1 MSTNLKFIT
10 GLSGEAHVKPAM
22 DAQWH
27 SALSGK
33 ETFVYDYGQK
43 FSLSVNQAMST
54 MSIASGIGQ
63 IQGRLF
69 IIEESLIE
77 TISYPNVPPEVG
89 LTRIDTVLLHWGTS
103 TRIINGET
111 VTINTCEFE
120 YKKNPLANGQPE
132 SFAEGDLNLGDTDA
146 YYPMWHVTWNE
157 NGIQE
162 VETIFTVVDKAT
174 VGIDTTAPSGTIDGD
189 LYSALVDIG
198 WDNDVID
205 NGTLNQKKLSTKILS
220 DLTLN
225 TFTISNPTMFTN
237 GAGGYYKRGNVVFV
251 NARLYVSGTFS
262 ANDYNTVSSTDSF
275 PKPVLQSA
283 LNVTFDYAN
292 SSSDANAVIN
302 EDGGLVVQS
311 GSQALTASTIYIT
324 GAYIAS

>member
-27 SALSGK
+27 SAINGA

-43 FSLSVNQAMST
+43 FALTVNQAMST
-54 MSIASGIGQ
+54 MSIASGVGQ

-89 LTRIDTVLLHWGTS
+89 LTRIDTVVLHWGTS

-111 VTINTCEFE
+111 VTVNTCEFE

-132 SFAEGDLNLGDTDA
+132 SFAETDLNLGDTDA

-162 VETIFTVVDKAT
+162 VEAIFTVVDKSM
-174 VGIDTTAPSGTIDGD
+174 IPLDTTEPTGTTDGD
-189 LYSALVDIG
+189 LYAAIVALG
-198 WDNDVID
+198 WESDVI
-205 NGTLNQKKLSTKILS
+205 
-220 DLTLN
+220 
-225 TFTISNPTMFTN
+225 
-237 GAGGYYKRGNVVFV
+237 
-251 NARLYVSGTFS
+251 
-262 ANDYNTVSSTDSF
+262 
-275 PKPVLQSA
+275 
-283 LNVTFDYAN
+283 
-292 SSSDANAVIN
+292 
-302 EDGGLVVQS
+302 E
-311 GSQALTASTIYIT
+311 
-324 GAYIAS
+324 

>member
-27 SALSGK
+27 SALSGE

-111 VTINTCEFE
+111 VTVNTCEFE

-132 SFAEGDLNLGDTDA
+132 AFAETDLNLGDTDA

-162 VETIFTVVDKAT
+162 VEAIFTVVDKAT
-174 VGIDTTAPSGTIDGD
+174 VGIDTTAPSGTTDGD
-189 LYSALVDIG
+189 LYDAIVALG
-198 WDNDVID
+198 WENDVIFD
-205 NGTLNQKKLSTKILS
+205 LLNVKKTLTKILDVLS
-220 DLTLN
+220 GSSATIKSGSISFPYTAEADGILTIR
-225 TFTISNPTMFTN
+225 IST
-237 GAGGYYKRGNVVFV
+237 ASGGSAASYAYFSI
-251 NARLYVSGTFS
+251 SGT
-262 ANDYNTVSSTDSF
+262 TVAGWSGYATGGI
-275 PKPVLQSA
+275 QS
-283 LNVTFDYAN
+283 VTFG
-292 SSSDANAVIN
+292 VKKG
-302 EDGGLVVQS
+302 ETVTMVGTQ
-311 GSQALTASTIYIT
+311 
-324 GAYIAS
+324 IASFNYRLVPVILGD

>member
-27 SALSGK
+27 SALSGE

-54 MSIASGIGQ
+54 MSIASGVGQ

-77 TISYPNVPPEVG
+77 TISYPDVPPEVG
-89 LTRIDTVLLHWGTS
+89 LTRIDTVVLHWGTS

-111 VTINTCEFE
+111 VTVNTCEFE

-132 SFAEGDLNLGDTDA
+132 TFAETDLNLGDTDA
-146 YYPMWHVTWNE
+146 YYPMWHVTWTE

-162 VETIFTVVDKAT
+162 VEEIFTVVDK
-174 VGIDTTAPSGTIDGD
+174 GMIPLDTTAPTGTTDGD
-189 LYSALVDIG
+189 LYAAIVALG
-198 WDNDVID
+198 WENDVI
-205 NGTLNQKKLSTKILS
+205 
-220 DLTLN
+220 
-225 TFTISNPTMFTN
+225 
-237 GAGGYYKRGNVVFV
+237 
-251 NARLYVSGTFS
+251 
-262 ANDYNTVSSTDSF
+262 
-275 PKPVLQSA
+275 
-283 LNVTFDYAN
+283 
-292 SSSDANAVIN
+292 
-302 EDGGLVVQS
+302 E
-311 GSQALTASTIYIT
+311 
-324 GAYIAS
+324 

>member
-54 MSIASGIGQ
+54 MSIASGVGQ

-89 LTRIDTVLLHWGTS
+89 LTRIDTVVLHWGTS
-103 TRIINGET
+103 TRVINGET
-111 VTINTCEFE
+111 VTVNTCEFE

-132 SFAEGDLNLGDTDA
+132 TFAETDLNLGDTDA
-146 YYPMWHVTWNE
+146 YYPMWHVTWTE

-162 VETIFTVVDKAT
+162 VEEIFTVLMTKDKVLFYDASPSMGNSASLSDAISNYDVLDVYLVDN
-174 VGIDTTAPSGTIDGD
+174 DGD
-189 LYSALVDIG
+189 LGFVSVPTSENQFIATITKGSAG
-198 WDNDVID
+198 NSDVYIKSAMYYVQT
-205 NGTLNQKKLSTKILS
+205 GTN
-220 DLTLN
+220 TLQYN
-225 TFTISNPTMFTN
+225 SSGRHIQ
-237 GAGGYYKRGNVVFV
+237 GVF
-251 NARLYVSGTFS
+251 SSS
-262 ANDYNTVSSTDSF
+262 AQSVSSGAF
-275 PKPVLQSA
+275 IAIK
-283 LNVTFDYAN
+283 
-292 SSSDANAVIN
+292 
-302 EDGGLVVQS
+302 EVV
-311 GSQALTASTIYIT
+311 GRKL
-324 GAYIAS
+324 GV

>member
-1 MSTNLKFIT
+1 MKFIT

-27 SALSGK
+27 SAINGA

-43 FSLSVNQAMST
+43 FALTVNQAMST
-54 MSIASGIGQ
+54 MSIASGVGQ

-111 VTINTCEFE
+111 VTVNTCEFE

-132 SFAEGDLNLGDTDA
+132 AFAETDLNLGDTDA
-146 YYPMWHVTWNE
+146 YYPMWHVTWSE

-162 VETIFTVVDKAT
+162 VDAIFTVVNKGM
-174 VGIDTTAPSGTIDGD
+174 VPLDTTAPSGTTDGD
-189 LYSALVDIG
+189 LYSALVALGWENDVVDYMLNVKKTLTRMLSLTPTFEYVGNMNQIHWSSWTATDDGVIIMEIG
-198 WDNDVID
+198 WTT
-205 NGTLNQKKLSTKILS
+205 G
-220 DLTLN
+220 
-225 TFTISNPTMFTN
+225 
-237 GAGGYYKRGNVVFV
+237 GGGGYY
-251 NARLYVSGTFS
+251 YVKDITANREIAKMTTYS
-262 ANDYNTVSSTDSF
+262 ANGTSETRCF
-275 PKPVLQSA
+275 PVIKGHTYQVVNYDRVDGNH
-283 LNVTFDYAN
+283 LNFFFYKTK
-292 SSSDANAVIN
+292 
-302 EDGGLVVQS
+302 
-311 GSQALTASTIYIT
+311 LTENV
-324 GAYIAS
+324 

>member
-27 SALSGK
+27 SAINGA

-43 FSLSVNQAMST
+43 FALTVNQAMST
-54 MSIASGIGQ
+54 MSIASGVGQ

-103 TRIINGET
+103 TRVINGET
-111 VTINTCEFE
+111 VTVNTCEFE

-132 SFAEGDLNLGDTDA
+132 AFAETDLNLGDPDA
-146 YYPMWHVTWNE
+146 YYPMWHVTWSE

-162 VETIFTVVDKAT
+162 VDAIFTVVDKAT
-174 VGIDTTAPSGTIDGD
+174 VEPPTTLNMTVDSGYYQAIRSPGTGMAIYITLPKAPISVTSSD
-189 LYSALVDIG
+189 LQLYGENG
-198 WDNDVID
+198 WTPISIAGFAMRGMTCVIILSIPAGSY
-205 NGTLNQKKLSTKILS
+205 NANAYGLQGTLN
-220 DLTLN
+220 LT
-225 TFTISNPTMFTN
+225 
-237 GAGGYYKRGNVVFV
+237 Y
-251 NARLYVSGTFS
+251 
-262 ANDYNTVSSTDSF
+262 
-275 PKPVLQSA
+275 
-283 LNVTFDYAN
+283 
-292 SSSDANAVIN
+292 
-302 EDGGLVVQS
+302 
-311 GSQALTASTIYIT
+311 
-324 GAYIAS
+324 

>member
-27 SALSGK
+27 SAINGA

-43 FSLSVNQAMST
+43 FALAVNQAMST
-54 MSIASGIGQ
+54 MSIASGVGQ

-132 SFAEGDLNLGDTDA
+132 AFAETDLNLGDTDA

-162 VETIFTVVDKAT
+162 VEAIFTVVDKAT
-174 VGIDTTAPSGTIDGD
+174 VGIDTTAPSGTVDGD
-189 LYSALVDIG
+189 LYSALVDVG
-198 WDNDVID
+198 WDGDVID
-205 NGTLNQKKLSTKILS
+205 NGTLNQKKLSTKIASAFLP
-220 DLTLN
+220 TLQPITPLGFFKN
-225 TFTISNPTMFTN
+225 VS
-237 GAGGYYKRGNVVFV
+237 GGYCQIGKLCIV
-251 NARLYVSGTFS
+251 NCYAYIDGTFA
-262 ANDYNTVSSTDSF
+262 ANDYYTMATNLPPSAIGQSVLAVTTANNSGNRSAVASVS
-275 PKPVLQSA
+275 
-283 LNVTFDYAN
+283 N
-292 SSSDANAVIN
+292 SGKLVI
-302 EDGGLVVQS
+302 QS
-311 GSQALTASTIYIT
+311 GNLDLSNYTIFITGVYIT
-324 GAYIAS
+324 N

>member
-27 SALSGK
+27 SAINGA

-43 FSLSVNQAMST
+43 FALTVNQAMST
-54 MSIASGIGQ
+54 MSIASGVGQ

-132 SFAEGDLNLGDTDA
+132 AFAETDLNLGDTDA

-162 VETIFTVVDKAT
+162 VEAIFTVVDKAT
-174 VGIDTTAPSGTIDGD
+174 VGIDTTAPSGTVDGD
-189 LYSALVDIG
+189 LYSALVALG
-198 WDNDVID
+198 WENDVID
-205 NGTLNQKKLSTKILS
+205 ESLNVKKTLTKTLKQMLSVGSYEDIPSFPWTAPRDCMVEARVYPSASTTAYITFTLS
-220 DLTLN
+220 DGRRFNLTALN
-225 TFTISNPTMFTN
+225 
-237 GAGGYYKRGNVVFV
+237 G
-251 NARLYVSGTFS
+251 
-262 ANDYNTVSSTDSF
+262 
-275 PKPVLQSA
+275 SA
-283 LNVTFDYAN
+283 LSGEILVKKGTVLSNYQHAN
-292 SSSDANAVIN
+292 L
-302 EDGGLVVQS
+302 GS
-311 GSQALTASTIYIT
+311 GSYAGYIPLNNL
-324 GAYIAS
+324 

>member
-43 FSLSVNQAMST
+43 FALTVNQAMST
-54 MSIASGIGQ
+54 MSIASGVGQ

-111 VTINTCEFE
+111 VTVNTCEFE

-132 SFAEGDLNLGDTDA
+132 AFAETDLNLGDTDA
-146 YYPMWHVTWNE
+146 YYPMWHVIWTE

-162 VETIFTVVDKAT
+162 VEEIFSVIVAEYIVEQGTS
-174 VGIDTTAPSGTIDGD
+174 GIWTYRKWASGVAECWGRI
-189 LYSALVDIG
+189 
-198 WDNDVID
+198 
-205 NGTLNQKKLSTKILS
+205 
-220 DLTLN
+220 
-225 TFTISNPTMFTN
+225 TISGLTATTDLPFTFAN
-237 GAGGYYKRGNVVFV
+237 TSYETQVTLINNSNNATNVTAITSNVGSVSIGVNTALSGG
-251 NARLYVSGTFS
+251 ARLYIIGRW
-262 ANDYNTVSSTDSF
+262 
-275 PKPVLQSA
+275 K
-283 LNVTFDYAN
+283 
-292 SSSDANAVIN
+292 
-302 EDGGLVVQS
+302 
-311 GSQALTASTIYIT
+311 
-324 GAYIAS
+324 

>member
-27 SALSGK
+27 SAINGA

-43 FSLSVNQAMST
+43 FALTVNQAMST
-54 MSIASGIGQ
+54 MSIASGVGQ

-111 VTINTCEFE
+111 VTVNTCEFE

-132 SFAEGDLNLGDTDA
+132 SFAETDLNLGDTDA

-174 VGIDTTAPSGTIDGD
+174 VGIDTTAPSGTTDGD
-189 LYSALVDIG
+189 LYAAIIALG
-198 WDNDVID
+198 WENDVIE
-205 NGTLNQKKLSTKILS
+205 GGALNQKKIDTKAAE
-220 DLTLN
+220 
-225 TFTISNPTMFTN
+225 TINVLDDEQYTDVSSFRF
-237 GAGGYYKRGNVVFV
+237 YKRGKMVTCIAKV
-251 NARLYVSGTFS
+251 GS
-262 ANDYNTVSSTDSF
+262 AYHMNPT
-275 PKPVLQSA
+275 SA
-283 LNVTFDYAN
+283 LVTVGTLPSAYRPIMDIQAPILWGNYVNVTGMLQILTDGSVNSYA
-292 SSSDANAVIN
+292 SSAQTD
-302 EDGGLVVQS
+302 VQPWIS
-311 GSQALTASTIYIT
+311 FTYCVA
-324 GAYIAS
+324 